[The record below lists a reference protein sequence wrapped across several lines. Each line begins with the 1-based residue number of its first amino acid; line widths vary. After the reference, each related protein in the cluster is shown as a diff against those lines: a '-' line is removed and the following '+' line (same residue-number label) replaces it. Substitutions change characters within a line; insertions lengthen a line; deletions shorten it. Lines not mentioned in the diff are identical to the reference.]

1 MRSAAKRFD
10 GLPQADWARSGSR
23 GGVPA
28 LEPGSGGVPGVG
40 GVPGGVGSGSEP
52 VR

>member
-1 MRSAAKRFD
+1 MRSAAKRID
-10 GLPQADWARSGSR
+10 GLPQADRAGSGSR

-28 LEPGSGGVPGVG
+28 FEPGSGGVPGVG